1 MRIQAMIVIGLLLFG
16 AELACAESMREKWP
30 VLGNEKD
37 PDAIEQ
43 VVSGASEIASAA
55 WWGFDAEDS
64 TEFLQ
69 GAIDSG
75 AKTVIVPYMGNPW
88 VVRPINL
95 RSNLTLL
102 FEPGVVVLAKKG
114 EFKGRND
121 SLFLAVDET
130 DMTLRGYGA
139 RFVMRK
145 EDYQSDAYEKA
156 EWRMGIR
163 LLGCSNVT
171 IAGIRIEK
179 SGGDGIY
186 VGTGKQPYCKDIVI
200 RDVQCADNHRQGI
213 SVIGA
218 ENLLI
223 ENCTLS
229 GTDGTPPQAG
239 IDFEPNN
246 AKNKLV
252 NCVMRNCVM
261 EDNTGPGI
269 LVHLNHLS
277 SDTDPV
283 SINVENCFVPSG
295 KGSGIA
301 ISSVRDTGP
310 EGTMEFKNCTIER
323 TEIESIHVYG
333 KSADSVRV
341 RFVNCRCKDACMK
354 ETDASRARRARK
366 EGYEQSAP
374 IQLTSDNPKVTKRF
388 GGIDF
393 VNCSVYDTV
402 DRPALAFYDKG
413 SGLGVHD
420 LTGTITVYNPHGARM
435 HIPCETSEMKLNVL
449 GRDCR

>member
-1 MRIQAMIVIGLLLFG
+1 MQIRAMIVIGLLLSG
-16 AELACAESMREKWP
+16 AKLACAESMRERWP

-69 GAIDSG
+69 SAIDSG

-102 FEPGVVVLAKKG
+102 FEPGVVVLAKRG
-114 EFKGRND
+114 EFKGRDD

-130 DMTLRGYGA
+130 DITLRGYGA

-145 EDYQSDAYEKA
+145 EDYQSDAYKKA

-171 IAGIRIEK
+171 IEGIRIEK

-186 VGTGKQPYCKDIVI
+186 VGAGKQPYCKNIVI

-239 IDFEPNN
+239 IDFEPNQ
-246 AKNKLV
+246 AVNKMV
-252 NCVMRNCVM
+252 NCVVRNCVM

-269 LVHLNHLS
+269 LVYLSHLS
-277 SDTDPV
+277 GDSDPV
-283 SINVENCFVPSG
+283 SIRAENCFVRSG

-301 ISSVRDTGP
+301 VSAVRDTGP
-310 EGTMEFKNCTIER
+310 EGAIEFENCTIER
-323 TEIESIHVYG
+323 TQMEGIHVHA
-333 KSADSVRV
+333 KSADRLRV
-341 RFVNCRCKDACMK
+341 RFLNCRCKDVCL
-354 ETDASRARRARK
+354 K
-366 EGYEQSAP
+366 EGDPDEAGKDQPAP
-374 IQLTSDNPKVTKRF
+374 IQLTSDDPKVTTRH

-393 VNCSVYDTV
+393 VSCSVYDTV

-435 HIPCETSEMKLNVL
+435 HIPCETSEMKLDVL